1 MESRHR
7 LTLFSASLHAR
18 DFAMQT
24 IRKLN
29 LFVVDD
35 DPSIT
40 RLAEH
45 YLRGEFANRVTISTF
60 HDPEA
65 ARRAID
71 NSGCDLLISDIQ
83 MPGIDGLEMLRIAKK
98 RNAWTQVIFMTAH
111 SSWDCIAEAIEAG
124 ATDYLLKPL
133 DRTDL
138 NRVVSQSCERLARWQ
153 KVVRE
158 TWKQPAT
165 V

>member
-1 MESRHR
+1 M
-7 LTLFSASLHAR
+7 A
-18 DFAMQT
+18 T

-40 RLAEH
+40 RLVEH
-45 YLRGEFANRVTISTF
+45 YLQGPFADRVQLTSF
-60 HDPEA
+60 QDPAA

-71 NSGCDLLISDIQ
+71 DTGCDLLISDIQ

-124 ATDYLLKPL
+124 ASDYLLKPL
-133 DRTDL
+133 DRGDL
-138 NRVVSQSCERLARWQ
+138 SRVVEQSCERLARWQ
-153 KVVRE
+153 KVVRV
-158 TWKQPAT
+158 TWQQPAA